1 MAHKIKRY
9 TSDNGTKYELKNHT
23 LRVTGKYG
31 YIVGDDYSNPN
42 DIASYVYD
50 HEEELRILHSEF
62 EEEVKHTLQS

>member
-9 TSDNGTKYELKNHT
+9 TSHNGTKYELKNHT

-42 DIASYVYD
+42 DIAQYVDD
-50 HEEELRILHSEF
+50 HEEELRILRSEF
-62 EEEVKHTLQS
+62 EDEMKHALQS

>member
-9 TSDNGTKYELKNHT
+9 TSHDGTKYELKNHT

-42 DIASYVYD
+42 DIGQYVED
-50 HEEELRILHSEF
+50 HEEELRILRSEF
-62 EEEVKHTLQS
+62 EDEMKHA